1 MADSGFDLV
10 SSIRIAD
17 AARQRDQPI
26 AGNVVGSLRHNG
38 DELVAIERIDGGVV
52 DACWNQ
58 VLGADKN
65 RALKRTASN
74 TNPSSSR
81 KRPEVGKS

>member
-26 AGNVVGSLRHNG
+26 AGTVVGSLRRNG
-38 DELVAIERIDGGVV
+38 DEFVAIERIDGGVV

-58 VLGADKN
+58 VLGADK
-65 RALKRTASN
+65 KSCIE
-74 TNPSSSR
+74 TN
-81 KRPEVGKS
+81 GFQH